1 MFHHFGPP
9 RAREIS
15 TKISYFMK
23 RFRFKNVLC
32 REFGTLI
39 KVQKTLRCL
48 MFSRLRAFFWHRKIG
63 YFRSPALLRESWK
76 KCLLGVCAAA
86 PGSSKTAK
94 NIQFL
99 IDLGKAS
106 ANGAVP
112 KGIEKYSIC
121 RYVFYSFLGLRLSL
135 QSPGSA
141 SHATPVEGN
150 ACFKKGI
157 VGAF

>member
-1 MFHHFGPP
+1 
-9 RAREIS
+9 
-15 TKISYFMK
+15 MK

-39 KVQKTLRCL
+39 KVQKTLRFL

-106 ANGAVP
+106 ANGAVWP
-112 KGIEKYSIC
+112 CQKALKNTQFFD
-121 RYVFYSFLGLRLSL
+121 VFFTRFWASGSPSNRPEVPLTRPLSRETRASKRVFLGPS
-135 QSPGSA
+135 SSA
-141 SHATPVEGN
+141 
-150 ACFKKGI
+150 
-157 VGAF
+157 